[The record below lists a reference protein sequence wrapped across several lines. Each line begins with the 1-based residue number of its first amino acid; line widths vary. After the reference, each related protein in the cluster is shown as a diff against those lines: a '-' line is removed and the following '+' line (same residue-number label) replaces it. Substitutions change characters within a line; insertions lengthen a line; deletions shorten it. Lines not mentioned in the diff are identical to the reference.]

1 VFHLNGYFYL
11 SLVAKEERA
20 MTPFTRHLLMAF
32 LLLGLFVAAMVAL
45 MRESNSYHA
54 EANRIATATAWV
66 TATADTQN
74 SYALASNLA
83 QRSIEIFD
91 NNPRIALLLALESL
105 ARREHGAE
113 LPYMTMHA
121 LMQVLAEGTK
131 VTLDH
136 PQQMPDPSMDIV
148 SRNGRWQVVVDS
160 FTQDVM
166 LYDLNTPVLNGYPLL
181 WGPTQVTATQF
192 SNDGNWLV
200 ITRRE
205 NEAYLWH
212 LQGEME
218 MTQLSGHSQPVTAVA
233 ISPNGQWIAT
243 ASHDTTIQLWSLS
256 QGKVKQEPVLL
267 RQHDNE
273 DDTLDRAGHWQT
285 VTALA
290 FSPDS
295 NWLASGSHDQT
306 VRLWNMKVED
316 IAQWPILLTA
326 PNEAIEQLSFTP
338 DGMQLY
344 ASSRQFT
351 YVWNINLPSLIA
363 RACEVTNGSMTP
375 SEWASFMPALPYHDT
390 CSAFE

>member
-1 VFHLNGYFYL
+1 
-11 SLVAKEERA
+11 
-20 MTPFTRHLLMAF
+20 MTSFTRHLLMAF
-32 LLLGLFVAAMVAL
+32 LLLGLFVAASVAL
-45 MRESNSYHA
+45 MRESNSYHT

-66 TATADTQN
+66 TATANTQN

-83 QRSIEIFD
+83 QRSLEMFD

-105 ARREHGAE
+105 ARRESGAE
-113 LPYMTMHA
+113 LPYMTTHA
-121 LMQVLAEGTK
+121 LMQVLAEGTM
-131 VTLDH
+131 VTLNH
-136 PQQMPDPSMDIV
+136 PQLLPDPSLDIV
-148 SRNGRWQVVVDS
+148 SRNGRWQVIVDS

-166 LYDLNTPVLNGYPLL
+166 LYDLNAPAYNGYPLL
-181 WGPTQVTATQF
+181 WGPTQVTATRF

-200 ITRRE
+200 IVRRE

-218 MTQLSGHSQPVTAVA
+218 MTQLNGHSQPVTAVA
-233 ISPNGQWIAT
+233 ISPNGKWLAT
-243 ASHDTTIQLWSLS
+243 ASHDTTIQLWSLDGDS
-256 QGKVKQEPVLL
+256 VKQPPVLL

-273 DDTLDRAGHWQT
+273 DNTLDRDGHSQV
-285 VTALA
+285 VTALV

-344 ASSRQFT
+344 AFSPQYT
-351 YVWNINLPSLIA
+351 YVWNINLPSLIT
-363 RACEVTNGSMTP
+363 RACEVTNGKMTP
-375 SEWASFMPALPYHDT
+375 SEWANFMPALPYQDT
-390 CSAFE
+390 CSALE